1 MSKRLAMLESMTAK
15 GATDPFA
22 WYGLAM
28 EYKNLGRLE
37 EAVGAFEKLREIDS
51 GYLAGYHM
59 AGLLLIELGRPE
71 QAKTWLEQGLAIAE
85 AKGDMK
91 TKGEIQAALDEVDL

>member
-15 GATDPFA
+15 GSTDPFA

-37 EAVGAFEKLREIDS
+37 DAVLAFTKLREVDPV
-51 GYLAGYHM
+51 YLAGYHM
-59 AGLLLIELGRPE
+59 AGLVLIELARPQE
-71 QAKTWLEQGLAIAE
+71 AKTWLEQGLAIAE

-91 TKGEIQAALDEVDL
+91 TRSEIQAALDEVEL